1 MNSRFITGK
10 DDQGYVVID
19 TCRPVGFNLEETDT
33 EYPVARCGQLE
44 DAELIVFALNVI
56 GHSLDRVACEM
67 PISPDNPANRSHSG
81 N

>member
-10 DDQGYVVID
+10 DDQGYTVVD
-19 TCRPVGFNLEETDT
+19 TCRPVGFNLEEIDD
-33 EYPVARCGQLE
+33 EYVVARCGQLE

-56 GHSLDRVACEM
+56 GDSLDRVAREM
-67 PISPDNPANRSHSG
+67 PLSPDNPANRSPSG